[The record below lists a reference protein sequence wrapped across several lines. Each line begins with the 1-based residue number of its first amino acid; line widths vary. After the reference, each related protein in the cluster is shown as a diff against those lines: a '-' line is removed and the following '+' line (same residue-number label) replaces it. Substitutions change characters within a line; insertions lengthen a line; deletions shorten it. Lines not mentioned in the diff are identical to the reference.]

1 VREFRDVRRR
11 IVHGSDVSGHEV
23 LRAIDLGSSILQAL
37 RRVPREVHVVVAPSV
52 ESSRTKPRDVRA
64 VLLEST
70 NLVDR
75 RPGSPRAFPT
85 RRDYKKGQTVSWEW
99 KFDTIWDESW
109 YRDPDTGQIAYA
121 WTSSAEFDGRPL
133 KSLKPNGKEMEG
145 SGLSRE
151 RV

>member
-1 VREFRDVRRR
+1 MDAVREFRDVRRR
-11 IVHGSDVSGHEV
+11 IVHGSDVSEHEV

-52 ESSRTKPRDVRA
+52 EVFEDNLGTKPRDVRA

-70 NLVDR
+70 NVVDG

-109 YRDPDTGQIAYA
+109 YRDLDTGQIAYA

-133 KSLKPNGKEMEG
+133 EELGAEWKGDG
-145 SGLSRE
+145 R
-151 RV
+151 